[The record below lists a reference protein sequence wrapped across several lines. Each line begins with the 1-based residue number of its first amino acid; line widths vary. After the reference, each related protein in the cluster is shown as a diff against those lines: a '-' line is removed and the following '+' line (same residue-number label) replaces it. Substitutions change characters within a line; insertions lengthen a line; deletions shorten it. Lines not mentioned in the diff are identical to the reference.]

1 MLPSDTL
8 RIQIAVKFATLG
20 VLPHVGAL
28 AGESRCLVVSVL
40 TSALATVVVAVAQV
54 VSK

>member
-28 AGESRCLVVSVL
+28 AAL
-40 TSALATVVVAVAQV
+40 SANLG
-54 VSK
+54 